1 MPFVRQIQ
9 VGKCQGRPL
18 ASVNNVAGQKDE
30 NECFLLLITDTS
42 RNEKWLVDGGALL
55 SILPPTPQ
63 QRRQGPNEVKLK
75 AANGTDICCYGTE
88 TRKIVI
94 GRQSFE
100 FEFCIADVQTRILG
114 ADFLAKNYLA
124 PNHRDAQLISL
135 CDYSTLPAEHAR
147 GFISNPVNFVHQID
161 DPYYKLLDR
170 FPEITTPSFTIKEP
184 EHGVEHHIPTSGTP
198 VQSRA
203 RRLDPEKLAVAKAEL
218 EKLCDLGICYRGK
231 SEWSSPLLVTTKPN
245 GGWRVC
251 GDYRRLNNLTT
262 DDRYPVRSLTDF
274 TTELHGKTIFSKIDL
289 MKGYHQI
296 PVAEPDI
303 KKTAVITPFGLF
315 IFPRTPFGLKNAGQ
329 DFQRLMDA
337 ILGDLPRIFVYID
350 DILVASSSMEEHLAD
365 LESVFATLSA
375 NGLVIQR
382 SKCVLGVPSL
392 EFLGYQVDATGIS
405 PLPHRVEAIRATTPP
420 TTVKELQRF
429 LGMVGYYRRFIPKA
443 ASHLFHLFEAL
454 KGKPKTLNWTP
465 ECQMSFE
472 ATKEALAKASLLFH
486 PRPGAQ
492 LALTTDASN
501 SAVGGVLEQRGPSG
515 WEPLAFYSSKLKP
528 NERMW
533 PPYDRELLGAFK
545 GIRHFRD
552 LIEGRQFTLYT
563 DHQSLIPSL
572 SKKSDPQTA
581 RQTYQL
587 SCISEYTTD
596 IRYVQGKANL
606 VADALSRPNEELL
619 GVSSISQQPLQQAT
633 TSLTSPELSTMASI
647 PTVNSIPPRT
657 APSTSS
663 SLEPSAAAVIASEPL
678 VRSKHETATTSV
690 STSSTCTPSLTSTD
704 QAVLHREASAAK
716 REAARVDLNC
726 VVAAIGDMNIDWVQI
741 ASQQPLDPE
750 FQQLR
755 NDERSGL
762 NFQSIDIGRH
772 NLIVDTSNG
781 FPRPYIPFA
790 SRRQIF
796 DAFHGLGH
804 PGVERT
810 RKSICAKVVWPSI
823 RQDVSKWAREC
834 LACQQAK
841 VTKHVQPPI
850 GEFKVPDRR
859 FQHINVD
866 IVTLPLSN
874 GFKYLLTAV
883 DRFSRWPMA
892 VPMTDM
898 TAERVI
904 DAFSHGWIQ
913 YYGVPSTITTD
924 RGTQFSSAIFS
935 QLTKT
940 WGIECLMTTPYHPEA
955 NGLVERFHR
964 RMKESLIALG
974 NDSPNDW
981 FWRLP
986 CTMLA
991 IRTTLKPD
999 LGASPADLVYG
1010 EGLAVPGEV
1019 LPANPATDPELARQR
1034 SSALAQLRVEVS
1046 RLQPVATSAH
1056 RHPRIH
1062 LPPDLETC
1070 SHVFVRRGGVQ
1081 STLASPYVGP
1091 FRVISRNAVNFR
1103 IAIPGRQNETVAISR
1118 VKPALAAVHDLEDAE
1133 PPSPPRPGRRP
1144 RPPQDPL
1151 PPRQNRRRRRPNQI
1165 ESDDEDDSRPHPQ
1178 PQQQQPSHSES
1189 HPVSPPDSPAAGQ
1202 NQPESDNEF
1211 FGDADPPPPAT
1222 PNPNRPEGHDWF
1234 SPNSS
1239 RGSPPPAS
1247 PPPSPPPPPP
1257 PPPSP
1262 QPAPPRG
1269 RKKKM
1274 GNPNWQKGA
1283 SGKGRRHHRSPEA
1296 NAITQQ
1302 LLPSEP
1308 RSHLFRNSEVTGH
1321 TQLEAPQTHPN
1332 EPNMTFYSKDGSS
1345 SRRRPD
1351 VNALSRLLRQHLD
1364 LPDDSPSSS
1373 PTSTASPAN
1382 NFFPPIDY
1390 GKSHVDSGI
1399 RTPVNKTT
1407 SDDADRNAMS
1417 DYDRDYP
1424 KPR

>member
-1 MPFVRQIQ
+1 M
-9 VGKCQGRPL
+9 
-18 ASVNNVAGQKDE
+18 NNVAGQKNDDD
-30 NECFLLLITDTS
+30 CFLLFVTDVS
-42 RNEKWLVDGGALL
+42 RSEKWLVDGGALL
-55 SILPPTPQ
+55 SILPPSPQ
-63 QRRQGPNEVKLK
+63 QRLQGPNDVKLK
-75 AANGTDICCYGTE
+75 AANGTDIDCYGTE

-94 GRQSFE
+94 GSQTFE
-100 FEFCIADVQTRILG
+100 FDFCIANVQTRILG

-124 PNHRDAQLISL
+124 PNHRDAELISL
-135 CDYSTLPAEHAR
+135 SDYSTLPAEHAR
-147 GFISNPVNFVHQID
+147 GFTSNPVNFVHQIH

-218 EKLCDLGICYRGK
+218 EKLCELGICYRGK

-274 TTELHGKTIFSKIDL
+274 TIDLHGKTIFSKIDL

-296 PVAEPDI
+296 PVAEDDVR
-303 KKTAVITPFGLF
+303 KTAVITPFGLF

-337 ILGDLPRIFVYID
+337 ILGDLPRVFVYID
-350 DILVASSSMEEHLAD
+350 DILVASASMEEHLAD
-365 LESVFATLSA
+365 LEAVFTTLSA
-375 NGLVIQR
+375 NGLVVQR

-392 EFLGYQVDATGIS
+392 EFLGYHVDHTGIK

-429 LGMVGYYRRFIPKA
+429 LGMVGYYRRFIPQA
-443 ASHLFHLFEAL
+443 AKHLFHLFEAL
-454 KGKPKTLNWTP
+454 KGKPKTLEWTAD
-465 ECQMSFE
+465 CQASFN

-515 WEPLAFYSSKLKP
+515 WEPLAFYSSKLKE
-528 NERMW
+528 NERLW

-572 SKKSDPQTA
+572 SKKTDPQTA

-606 VADALSRPNEELL
+606 VADALSRPNDELL
-619 GVSSISQQPLQQAT
+619 D
-633 TSLTSPELSTMASI
+633 
-647 PTVNSIPPRT
+647 VNSIGTSDPPG

-663 SLEPSAAAVIASEPL
+663 SLPNAAAAAAPEASD
-678 VRSKHETATTSV
+678 RSEKQ
-690 STSSTCTPSLTSTD
+690 TSTNSRSSFPTSTENLNSID
-704 QAVLHREASAAK
+704 PAVQHREASSAK
-716 REAARVDLNC
+716 RAAAVSDLNC
-726 VVAAIGDMNIDWVQI
+726 VVASIGDMSVDWDQI

-750 FQQLR
+750 FQRLR

-781 FPRPYIPFA
+781 FPRPYIPYA
-790 SRRQIF
+790 SRRKIF

-810 RKSICAKVVWPSI
+810 RKAVCAKVVWPSV

-850 GEFKVPDRR
+850 GDFKVPSRR
-859 FQHINVD
+859 FQHANID

-874 GFKYLLTAV
+874 GYKYLLTAV
-883 DRFSRWPMA
+883 DRFSRWPVA
-892 VPMTDM
+892 TPMVDITS
-898 TAERVI
+898 ESVV
-904 DAFSHGWIQ
+904 DAFSHGWVQ
-913 YYGVPSTITTD
+913 HYGVPSTITTD
-924 RGTQFSSAIFS
+924 RGSQFSSAIFT
-935 QLTKT
+935 QLAKT
-940 WGIECLMTTPYHPEA
+940 WGIQCLMTTPYHPEA

-974 NDSPNDW
+974 ADSPNDW
-981 FWRLP
+981 YWRLP

-1034 SSALAQLRVEVS
+1034 ASALSQLRVEVA

-1056 RHPRIH
+1056 RQPRIH
-1062 LPPDLETC
+1062 LPPDLDTC
-1070 SHVFVRRGGVQ
+1070 THVFVRRGGFQ
-1081 STLASPYVGP
+1081 SSLASPYVGP
-1091 FRVISRNAVNFR
+1091 FRVISRNHVNFR
-1103 IAIPGRQNETVAISR
+1103 IAVPGRENETVAISR
-1118 VKPALAAVHDLEDAE
+1118 VKPALAAADDLEDAE

-1144 RPPQDPL
+1144 RPPQSPP
-1151 PPRQNRRRRRPNQI
+1151 PPRRNRRRRRQNRV
-1165 ESDDEDDSRPHPQ
+1165 ESDDEEVQR
-1178 PQQQQPSHSES
+1178 QQQQQQRPPPS
-1189 HPVSPPDSPAAGQ
+1189 PAPLSPPPRDAPVDRPD
-1202 NQPESDNEF
+1202 PEDEF
-1211 FGDADPPPPAT
+1211 FGDADPPPPCT
-1222 PNPNRPEGHDWF
+1222 PNPHRPAGHDWN
-1234 SPNSS
+1234 SPDPTPPPRRPSP
-1239 RGSPPPAS
+1239 SPPPAS
-1247 PPPSPPPPPP
+1247 PPI
-1257 PPPSP
+1257 P
-1262 QPAPPRG
+1262 QPQPQRVAPRVRLFSNPGPRDFSYQPPAA
-1269 RKKKM
+1269 RPRPPM
-1274 GNPNWQKGA
+1274 VPNLVVP
-1283 SGKGRRHHRSPEA
+1283 PEA
-1296 NAITQQ
+1296 
-1302 LLPSEP
+1302 PE
-1308 RSHLFRNSEVTGH
+1308 R
-1321 TQLEAPQTHPN
+1321 PQVQPKS
-1332 EPNMTFYSKDGSS
+1332 TFFSKGGRF

-1351 VNALSRLLRQHLD
+1351 VSALNQFLRQHLD
-1364 LPDDSPSSS
+1364 LPTESTSSS
-1373 PTSTASPAN
+1373 TSSTSPVSPQS
-1382 NFFPPIDY
+1382 NFFATMDVE
-1390 GKSHVDSGI
+1390 KSLVESEARTRVD
-1399 RTPVNKTT
+1399 RTTIA
-1407 SDDADRNAMS
+1407 DAHLAAIC
-1417 DYDRDYP
+1417 DYDKDFP
-1424 KPR
+1424 ILI